1 MAAMRAAEAPP
12 WVLSEA
18 EAAEAEAARRERRR
32 AKHAGEPGCRV
43 FVGNLPASVREDALW
58 ELFGECGYIAEV
70 RLATEREG
78 WLGLGLGFA
87 LTPTL
92 TLTRCGWRPTAR
104 AGAAASRT
112 STSRTPRAPRRRCAS
127 RARCWR
133 RTASVSSARATRWT
147 RGMT

>member
-1 MAAMRAAEAPP
+1 M
-12 WVLSEA
+12 LSEA

-43 FVGNLPASVREDALW
+43 FVGNLAASVREDALW

-70 RLATEREG
+70 RLATDREG
-78 WLGLGLGFA
+78 WLGFGLGLGLA

-112 STSRTPRAPRRRCAS
+112 STSRKP
-127 RARCWR
+127 
-133 RTASVSSARATRWT
+133 
-147 RGMT
+147 

>member
-43 FVGNLPASVREDALW
+43 FVGNLPSSVREDALW

-92 TLTRCGWRPTAR
+92 ILTRCGWRPTAR

-112 STSRTPRAPRRRCAS
+112 STSRKP
-127 RARCWR
+127 
-133 RTASVSSARATRWT
+133 
-147 RGMT
+147 